1 MSFRIIHSA
10 TGGLA
15 ASTPRDALA
24 KVVSLGRSGVRL
36 GPIIEY
42 GTGAL
47 ISLAELRRRAAAEAD
62 EPLSIPIPIA
72 ARR

>member
-10 TGGLA
+10 VGGLP
-15 ASTPRDALA
+15 ASTAQDALA

-42 GTGAL
+42 GTDEL
-47 ISLAELRRRAAAEAD
+47 VSLAELRRRAAEVE
-62 EPLSIPIPIA
+62 EPLQAPIPIA
-72 ARR
+72 VRR

>member
-10 TGGLA
+10 TGGLP
-15 ASTPRDALA
+15 ASTSRDALA

-42 GTGAL
+42 GTGDQV
-47 ISLAELRRRAAAEAD
+47 SLAELRRRAAEEI
-62 EPLSIPIPIA
+62 EPLPIPIPIA
-72 ARR
+72 GRR